1 MSKVSADKVLEQA
14 VNGLGTPYIFGA
26 DGGEKDTAWDC
37 SGFVLDCLR
46 DSGAQPKTLPDMNA
60 QGIYNWASKN
70 ALRITVK
77 DAFNMPIAL
86 VYRHS
91 KKVGKIVHIGFA
103 TNGTV
108 IHAKGKDYGTIQE
121 PAKYSNWTHAT
132 TIPNVLI

>member
-1 MSKVSADKVLEQA
+1 MNTSADKVLEQA
-14 VNGLGTPYIFGA
+14 VNGLGTPYVFGA
-26 DGGEKDTAWDC
+26 DGGPNDTSWDC

-46 DSGAQPKTLPDMNA
+46 DSGAQPSNLPDMNA
-60 QGIYNWASKN
+60 QGIYTWASKN
-70 ALRITVK
+70 AKRISVK

-91 KKVGKIVHIGFA
+91 KSDGKIVHVGFA
-103 TNGTV
+103 TRGAV

-132 TIPNVLI
+132 TIPGVI